1 MKSDFI
7 LSFWFLVCKSVFLLK
22 IFPKDKN
29 TKSQPKKTRCEIVN
43 FESAKLAKPKTISR
57 NTIEWYNI
65 FIVIMPL

>member
-7 LSFWFLVCKSVFLLK
+7 LSFWFWVCKSVFLFK
-22 IFPKDKN
+22 ILPKDKN
-29 TKSQPKKTRCEIVN
+29 TKSQLKKTGCETVN
-43 FESAKLAKPKTISR
+43 FGSTKLAKPKTISR